1 MNENDLPVGE
11 EQKQSI
17 EKVVHVFIADVV
29 EELGQSNKEEK
40 HLNECVFEGL
50 QQF

>member
-11 EQKQSI
+11 EQKQSV
-17 EKVVHVFIADVV
+17 EKVVHVVIADVV
-29 EELGQSNKEEK
+29 EELRQGNKEEQ